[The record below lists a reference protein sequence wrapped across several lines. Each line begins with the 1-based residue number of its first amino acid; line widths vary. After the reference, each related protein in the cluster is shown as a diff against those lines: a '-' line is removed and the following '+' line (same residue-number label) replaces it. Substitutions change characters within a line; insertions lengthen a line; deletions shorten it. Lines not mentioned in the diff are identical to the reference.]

1 MDQNREDNFQ
11 EISRSFLEKVHFEDM
26 SNLDEINWNHK
37 HVMRYDYHKLGA
49 SVDLGCS
56 QAAKLFEVASRH
68 SYFNASYYWLL
79 FANNSLQEAA
89 CSLSEQNLNIDAKV
103 TLVVDRNVDP
113 IYDVYDV
120 FSPSISKG
128 AALNTTLMGT
138 WNREGTSS
146 VILLNST
153 RIALISTLVFSILV
167 SQFYSSYIVGYLLI
181 VPPKTMK
188 TLNDLL
194 DSNLKV
200 IVENQ
205 GYNVYYLN
213 TTKDPVAIELY
224 RKKILN
230 GEDNFM
236 NVTEGIARVQRG
248 GYAFQCDTAY
258 AYPIMKQK
266 FTDKEIC
273 DLQEIL
279 LNPLRPVHIPLQKGS
294 PFKEMFRVTL
304 RKVVE
309 TANVGYQQK
318 NFFSDKPKCD
328 RNDLETVAVDLD
340 HLLMLFYILIGGMVV
355 SFAFLI
361 LELGYFFGLRG
372 YRQNQVSNEGS
383 IVDFLKRE

>member
-1 MDQNREDNFQ
+1 
-11 EISRSFLEKVHFEDM
+11 
-26 SNLDEINWNHK
+26 
-37 HVMRYDYHKLGA
+37 
-49 SVDLGCS
+49 
-56 QAAKLFEVASRH
+56 
-68 SYFNASYYWLL
+68 
-79 FANNSLQEAA
+79 
-89 CSLSEQNLNIDAKV
+89 
-103 TLVVDRNVDP
+103 
-113 IYDVYDV
+113 
-120 FSPSISKG
+120 
-128 AALNTTLMGT
+128 
-138 WNREGTSS
+138 
-146 VILLNST
+146 
-153 RIALISTLVFSILV
+153 
-167 SQFYSSYIVGYLLI
+167 
-181 VPPKTMK
+181 
-188 TLNDLL
+188 
-194 DSNLKV
+194 
-200 IVENQ
+200 
-205 GYNVYYLN
+205 
-213 TTKDPVAIELY
+213 
-224 RKKILN
+224 
-230 GEDNFM
+230 M

-340 HLLMLFYILIGGMVV
+340 HLLMLFYILIGGMVI

-372 YRQNQVSNEGS
+372 NRQNQVSNEGS
-383 IVDFLKRE
+383 IVGFLKRE